1 MSSSTNLKAQQS
13 SLSHRRN
20 TLFVIAI
27 IAVFF
32 ILGIKQK
39 LHHKQ
44 RAMDNKSSATTSG
57 VPYKD
62 AGNWSSTW
70 WFPEISTE
78 PQIGTQVAIESSL
91 ILPHLIYL
99 PPPQHDEKND
109 DNDASASEKKKIPLF
124 AFLHGQGES
133 QPTPLPKVALQGP
146 PQYVGRHP
154 GNLGPFA
161 ILSPQKKMNAQFYDE
176 DTASKIIQLID
187 YYIKKYNIDKSRI
200 YLTGVSQGGIGTWNL
215 AATPKYN
222 KVFAAIAPV
231 CGGLQSYNIQQSAQ
245 VLSDTPIYAVHG
257 ANDVILPVS
266 MSRTSVKAC
275 NSVERTKYAG
285 EIVYIEV
292 ENAAGSDYG
301 WQATNDLVSLHME
314 GHASWVNAYYPEGG
328 TFVPGELPPLYTWF
342 LRHKRVLEDD
352 D

>member
-1 MSSSTNLKAQQS
+1 
-13 SLSHRRN
+13 
-20 TLFVIAI
+20 
-27 IAVFF
+27 
-32 ILGIKQK
+32 
-39 LHHKQ
+39 
-44 RAMDNKSSATTSG
+44 MDNKSSATTSG

-109 DNDASASEKKKIPLF
+109 DDNASAAAEKKIPLIV
-124 AFLHGQGES
+124 FLHGQGES

-161 ILSPQKKMNAQFYDE
+161 ILSPQKKMHGKFYDE
-176 DTASKIIQLID
+176 DTASKIIELID
-187 YYIKKYNIDKSRI
+187 YYIEKYNIDKSRI

-275 NSVERTKYAG
+275 NAVERTKYAG

-301 WQATNDLVSLHME
+301 WQATNDLASLHME
-314 GHASWVNAYYPEGG
+314 GHASWSHAYYPEGG